1 MIPPRELATQLAGSI
16 FDHVERERTFVR
28 HSIEEVLHDGIL
40 LGQAK
45 TAEAPA
51 LMIGGAA
58 SQELRDAV
66 VRMMDL
72 IAHDSLL
79 YASMPSKV
87 VAPLN
92 DVYRALLHTGWHP

>member
-1 MIPPRELATQLAGSI
+1 MIPPRELAAQLAGSL

-28 HSIEEVLHDGIL
+28 HSIEDVLHDAL
-40 LGQAK
+40 LLAQAK

-66 VRMMDL
+66 VRLMDL

-92 DVYRALLHTGWHP
+92 EVYRVLLRTGWHP